1 MSLLASFD
9 LLAVHERSIR
19 TVRHGAPCARC
30 NQEYQDEENVS
41 FKNPMLVRVPFYIL
55 FFQKNKADIII
66 SAW

>member
-1 MSLLASFD
+1 MPLLASFD

-30 NQEYQDEENVS
+30 NQECQDEENVS
-41 FKNPMLVRVPFYIL
+41 FKNPMLVHVPFYI
-55 FFQKNKADIII
+55 FFAKTKADIII